1 MAKRPIEVFR
11 TKALSV
17 SAVSALIGARMYANT
32 AVPEK
37 TAFPYVE
44 VKLDKVDH
52 PHHMTGAG
60 GWAMCNIIASIY
72 AHSNDTC
79 GAIADAL
86 RVGMHP
92 FKGSVT
98 VNGDAIAVGYLGIDS
113 ESENPEPLQ
122 DGAQRPV
129 YSITQNWQAC
139 IAEAV

>member
-1 MAKRPIEVFR
+1 MAKRPIAVFR

-17 SAVSALIGARMYANT
+17 AGVSALLGDRMYANT

-44 VKLDKVDH
+44 VKLEKSEH
-52 PHHMTGAG
+52 PHHMGGAS
-60 GWAMCNIIASIY
+60 GWAMCDIVATIY
-72 AHSNDTC
+72 AYSNDVC
-79 GAIADAL
+79 GTVADAL

-98 VNGDAIAVGYLGIDS
+98 VSGDAVQVGYLGLES
-113 ESENPEPLQ
+113 ESEVPEALQ

-129 YSITQNWQAC
+129 YAIKQNWQAC
-139 IAEAV
+139 IAES